1 MSARLIA
8 LAAGGTGG
16 HMFPAEALAQELLAR
31 GCRVV
36 LVTDRRGRAFG
47 DKLSEVRVHRVHAG
61 GMLGRS
67 LPRRIQAALLIG
79 LGVAQSWWLML
90 RLRPAVVVGFG
101 GYPSVPP
108 LLAARRARVPT
119 VLHEQNAVLGRAN
132 RLLAP
137 RAKKIAVAFADTAAV
152 REQDRDKLV
161 HTGNPVRAGVLA
173 LFERDYT
180 APKADGALRL
190 LITGGSQGAR
200 IFADVVPPALAS
212 LPGEMK
218 ARLEINHQCRPE
230 DIERTALSYSDAGV
244 RYEVAAFFND
254 MPARLGRAHLAI
266 CRAGASTCAELTVAG
281 VPAILVPYPHAADDH
296 QAANAKVCEDAGA
309 AWMILQPDFTSAAL
323 ARRLFEL
330 LRSPEKL
337 ATASRAA
344 HAAAV
349 PDAARRL
356 AELVETV
363 GAAA

>member
-1 MSARLIA
+1 
-8 LAAGGTGG
+8 
-16 HMFPAEALAQELLAR
+16 MFPAEALAQELLAR

-47 DKLSEVRVHRVHAG
+47 DKLSEVRVHRVHA
-61 GMLGRS
+61 
-67 LPRRIQAALLIG
+67 
-79 LGVAQSWWLML
+79 
-90 RLRPAVVVGFG
+90 
-101 GYPSVPP
+101 
-108 LLAARRARVPT
+108 
-119 VLHEQNAVLGRAN
+119 
-132 RLLAP
+132 
-137 RAKKIAVAFADTAAV
+137 
-152 REQDRDKLV
+152 
-161 HTGNPVRAGVLA
+161 GNPVRAGVLA

-281 VPAILVPYPHAADDH
+281 VPAILVPYPHPPH
-296 QAANAKVCEDAGA
+296 
-309 AWMILQPDFTSAAL
+309 
-323 ARRLFEL
+323 
-330 LRSPEKL
+330 
-337 ATASRAA
+337 
-344 HAAAV
+344 
-349 PDAARRL
+349 
-356 AELVETV
+356 
-363 GAAA
+363 